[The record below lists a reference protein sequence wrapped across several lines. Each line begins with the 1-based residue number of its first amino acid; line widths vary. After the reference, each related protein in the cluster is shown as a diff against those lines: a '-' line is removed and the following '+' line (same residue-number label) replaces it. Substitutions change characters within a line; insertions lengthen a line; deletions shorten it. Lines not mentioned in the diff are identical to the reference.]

1 MLPDQCGTLTQVRD
15 ATSSL
20 PFFILRIR
28 GKSSHAVHEIT
39 SLHNP
44 NVKLWASLK
53 HEKYRQAAGL
63 FLVEGAR
70 AVAEALLTRQPLEAI
85 IYGAESLRTERA
97 RNLIRA
103 APPHLLWQVNEA
115 ILRRLSAREDPAE
128 VFAVCR
134 QVDVTLDRLPLPADP
149 LCVVLD
155 EPRGPGNLGITL
167 RVADGV
173 GADAVI
179 IIEPAVD
186 LYHPTVVGAT
196 VGSLFGLLIARAPN
210 QAAFLD
216 WYDATWGARPE
227 TCCIAA
233 LPDAER
239 DYSLLSDLKH
249 PVFVLFGNEERGLA
263 PALRQRAQDE
273 ISIQMLG
280 RADSLN
286 TASAAAVILC
296 DIVRKRRCGRYA
308 TAQHKRVPVGFEQPR
323 R

>member
-1 MLPDQCGTLTQVRD
+1 MVR
-15 ATSSL
+15 
-20 PFFILRIR
+20 
-28 GKSSHAVHEIT
+28 EIT

-44 NVKLWASLK
+44 HVKLWASLK
-53 HEKYRQAAGL
+53 QAKYRQATGL
-63 FLVEGAR
+63 FLIEGAR
-70 AVAEALLTRQPLEAI
+70 AVAEALLTGQPLEAI

-97 RNLIRA
+97 RNLIHA
-103 APPHLLWQVNEA
+103 APPDLQWQVNEV
-115 ILRRLSAREDPAE
+115 ILRHLSLRNDPAE
-128 VFAVCR
+128 VFAVCH
-134 QVDVTLDRLPLPADP
+134 QMDVPLDQLPLPADP

-173 GADAVI
+173 GVDALI

-186 LYHPTVVGAT
+186 LYHPTVVSAS
-196 VGSLFGLLIARAPN
+196 VGSLFGLLIARAPS

-216 WYDATWGARPE
+216 WYDAAWSGRSE

-233 LPDAER
+233 VPEADL
-239 DYSLLSDLKH
+239 DYSALFCGLGR

-263 PALRQRAQDE
+263 RALRRRAQVE
-273 ISIQMLG
+273 VSIQMLG

-296 DIVRKRRCGRYA
+296 DIVRKRGHGRYD
-308 TAQHKRVPVGFEQPR
+308 TPQHMRVPAGFEQPR
-323 R
+323 SEAY

>member
-1 MLPDQCGTLTQVRD
+1 M
-15 ATSSL
+15 
-20 PFFILRIR
+20 
-28 GKSSHAVHEIT
+28 HETT

-44 NVKLWASLK
+44 HVKRWTSLK
-53 HEKYRQAAGL
+53 YEKYRQSAGV

-70 AVAEALLTRQPLEAI
+70 AVAEAMLTGQSLEAI
-85 IYGAESLRTERA
+85 IYGPESLRTERA
-97 RNLIRA
+97 RNLIQA
-103 APPHLLWQVNEA
+103 APPDLLWQVNEA
-115 ILRRLSAREDPAE
+115 ILRRLSARDDPAE

-134 QVDVTLDRLPLPADP
+134 QVDVPLGELSLPADP

-173 GADAVI
+173 GVDAVI

-186 LYHPTVVGAT
+186 LYHPTVVNAS
-196 VGSLFGLLIARAPN
+196 VGSLFGLCIARAPN
-210 QAAFLD
+210 QAAFLA

-227 TCCIAA
+227 TCCIAT
-233 LPDAER
+233 LPEAEQ
-239 DYSLLSDLKH
+239 DYSMLAGLKQ
-249 PVFVLFGNEERGLA
+249 PIFVLFGNEERGLA
-263 PALRQRAQDE
+263 PALRRRAQVE
-273 ISIQMLG
+273 IGIQMLG

-296 DIVRKRRCGRYA
+296 DIVRKRGRGRYV